1 MSAAVAAILAQCY
14 PFNQFDVAEVEPYV
28 SRMDR
33 RQCKRGQ
40 ALLKNHARG
49 DGQLT
54 YLVSGTAELRR
65 SFFDRQA
72 LTAGDAQTLQPLD
85 HLLTGDGGQIIA
97 VEECEAISVSRALL
111 DEVLQLGAQRNR
123 LAIGLLQ
130 GKSVFM
136 PGDVVDVNQYG
147 VRPLAETDFSEEF
160 LVSDAEVEVDWMSRF
175 LQLPLANHLPASTI
189 QQLLAC
195 LHSED
200 VAKGDTIIRRGEMGY
215 AMFVL
220 TRGVAS
226 VHTDSDSALAGREI
240 PLIPGDY
247 FGEES
252 IVADSV
258 RNATVVMESD
268 GSVARLDRD
277 AFMELIYPHLVPMVD
292 AKLAQAA
299 HTQADASLQLFDVR
313 FPVEFRRDALAS
325 SRNLPISEL
334 RAAMPS
340 LSAGQKILV
349 ASCSGRRSE
358 LAVFL
363 LRQAGFDAYVIP
375 A

>member
-14 PFNQFDVAEVEPYV
+14 PFNQLDVTEVEPYL

-54 YLVSGTAELRR
+54 YLVKGTAELRR
-65 SFFDRQA
+65 SFFDRQP
-72 LTAGDAQTLQPLD
+72 LMAGDVAALQPLD

-97 VEECEAISVSRALL
+97 VEECEAVCVPRVLL
-111 DEVLQLGAQRNR
+111 DELQQLSAQRSR
-123 LAIGLLQ
+123 LVDGALHGR
-130 GKSVFM
+130 SVFM

-147 VRPLAETDFSEEF
+147 VQPLTEADFSEEF
-160 LVSDAEVEVDWMSRF
+160 LVSDAEVAVDWMSRF
-175 LQLPLANHLPASTI
+175 LQLPLTNNLPASTI

-195 LHSED
+195 LRSDD
-200 VAKGDTIIRRGEMGY
+200 VAKGDAIIRRGEMGD

-226 VHTDSDSALAGREI
+226 VRTDSDSALSGREI

-268 GSVARLDRD
+268 GSVARLDRE
-277 AFMELIYPHLVPMVD
+277 AFMELIYPHLVPTAD
-292 AKLAQAA
+292 AKLANAP
-299 HTQADASLQLFDVR
+299 HEHSVQLLDVR
-313 FPVEFRRDALAS
+313 FPVEFRRNALAG

-340 LSAGQKILV
+340 LSAEQPVLV
-349 ASCSGRRSE
+349 APCGGRRSE

-363 LRQAGFDAYVIP
+363 LRQAGFNAYVLP